1 MHFWKWPSVS
11 NKNRFFNYIN
21 NSALPKNNSLSESTL
36 TLTWTSAK
44 LGGGTRVFL
53 RWTGYSGDLT
63 GPSCFN
69 WGAEMAVQGHALNT
83 HGPIFEITLCACS
96 LDMFLL
102 FSMWT
107 FSEMSQT
114 KPAHTPHT
122 VVKLQV
128 LTDFSFFFSCMNILM
143 YFSAHKGEFHCIIHD
158 MKSVLWREINHHTH
172 RLLRPAWEQQPIRGT
187 SSFCETNRRRE
198 ATHLLLVKK
207 TKKNKITL
215 KSIKTH

>member
-69 WGAEMAVQGHALNT
+69 WGAEMAVQGRALNT

-128 LTDFSFFFSCMNILM
+128 LTDFSFFFFLYEYSHVF
-143 YFSAHKGEFHCIIHD
+143 FSTQRRV
-158 MKSVLWREINHHTH
+158 SLHHTWYEVRFMTGNQSSH
-172 RLLRPAWEQQPIRGT
+172 SPLVTT
-187 SSFCETNRRRE
+187 SMRTTANTRNLIFLWNKPKKRSDSFI
-198 ATHLLLVKK
+198 VGKK
-207 TKKNKITL
+207 KKKNKITL